1 MAPSLWKR
9 DATEVRKHAGSSKH
23 FLLYYITGIFSFE
36 VSLTTILLYSPKA
49 NAIWLSSLKI
59 FLPPDDLTYCC
70 QVGLS
75 NFCLTFSFSS
85 LQIKTGSSCLM
96 GSVPNFSPLLSQF
109 SITQHEPVNSPLFFV
124 SYSHSLTPQCTNYS
138 QSASFSLPL
147 SLPSSPYYHLVWEV
161 LPPSFF
167 YLLPILKGLDL
178 VTTLSSTSSNFPN
191 S

>member
-1 MAPSLWKR
+1 MRDRSDAKPLSVSLEAKKYLISDIRIGSGKWNQEGIYMAPSLWKR

-109 SITQHEPVNSPLFFV
+109 SIT
-124 SYSHSLTPQCTNYS
+124 
-138 QSASFSLPL
+138 
-147 SLPSSPYYHLVWEV
+147 
-161 LPPSFF
+161 
-167 YLLPILKGLDL
+167 
-178 VTTLSSTSSNFPN
+178 
-191 S
+191 